1 MWHNGI
7 KSKECISRAKKNV
20 WICYLKNTTSTLHYI
35 RQFFIK
41 EEHLVFSSQYAKSE

>member
-41 EEHLVFSSQYAKSE
+41 EEP